1 MVKRIFKM
9 ADGVLIVYD
18 ITDKES
24 FESMDRWL
32 E

>member
-1 MVKRIFKM
+1 M

-32 E
+32 EQVRLEC